1 MYDSEEIPT
10 TVDELRQYDQVIL
23 NNISNYDLG
32 ARVENSVRNTNM
44 PENFVEMLEEYV
56 STYGGG
62 MFTIGGKDGENA
74 NAYNR
79 TDMYGSLYQQML
91 PVQAINYT
99 PPLGVIFIIDVSGSM
114 QGDPIELAKTG
125 SVQCA
130 GCAFRKRLHRHHDV
144 VNRLRNGFAS
154 HAPYA
159 GKQNLFR
166 YQQYF
171 YRRRHYV
178 PRGDRARGTDFE
190 KFSGN

>member
-1 MYDSEEIPT
+1 
-10 TVDELRQYDQVIL
+10 
-23 NNISNYDLG
+23 
-32 ARVENSVRNTNM
+32 M

-114 QGDPIELAKTG
+114 QGDPIELAKTAASSALG
-125 SVQCA
+125 ALSERDYIGIMTLSTDYEMVLPLTPRTQESKIYSAINNISTGGGTTFPGAIERA
-130 GCAFRKRLHRHHDV
+130 GQI
-144 VNRLRNGFAS
+144 LRSF
-154 HAPYA
+154 
-159 GKQNLFR
+159 QEIE
-166 YQQYF
+166 
-171 YRRRHYV
+171 RRHIV
-178 PRGDRARGTDFE
+178 LVSDALVGDDQTVQYL
-190 KFSGN
+190 SLIHI